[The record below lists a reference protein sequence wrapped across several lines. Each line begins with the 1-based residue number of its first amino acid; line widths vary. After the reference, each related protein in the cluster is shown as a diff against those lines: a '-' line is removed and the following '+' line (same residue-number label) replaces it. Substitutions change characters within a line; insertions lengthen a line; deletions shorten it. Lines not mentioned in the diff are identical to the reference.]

1 MKTVVLSHKRDG
13 HGFREATAGL
23 TAPVRPFIMHYGA
36 PVRRHLSLLTFAL
49 CITPLILP
57 CFVRNTAAQEPTGTK
72 KSISFSRDIR
82 PILADNCYQC
92 HGPDREQRE
101 ADLRLDT
108 KDGASAVIKAGDV
121 DGSELTRRITSNDPD
136 EVMPPPKSKKQLTI
150 EQIDSLRTWVAEGA
164 EWESHWA
171 FTAVQR
177 PSPPPVSFQQW
188 PRNTIDYFVLA
199 ELEDKHVKPSGQAAR
214 ATLIRR
220 AFLDIIGLLPSPE
233 RVDTFILDSRPDAYE
248 RLVAEL
254 LDSPHY
260 GERWGRHWLD
270 QARYADSD
278 GYAIDGARVMWPYR
292 DWVIRALNADMPFD
306 QFTIEQ
312 IAGDLLDNPTTQQLV
327 ATGFHRNTLINQEG
341 GSDPE
346 QFRNEA
352 VVDRVNTTGAVWLGL
367 TVGCAQCHVHKFDPV
382 SQQEYYQLFAF
393 FNSGADKNSHA
404 PQIVADPASHR
415 SELEQLR
422 EDVAAART
430 ALGHHKKQSPDDKD
444 RLKQLEKDVKDR
456 ENRLGAFER
465 RFGKTM
471 IMRELNEP
479 RETFVLVR
487 GDFLRPAERV
497 TPNVPAILDQ
507 LPRSSANSRLDL
519 AHWLVSRANPLTAR
533 VTVNRIWMQYFG
545 RGLVE
550 TENDFGTQGTA
561 PSHPRLLDWLA
572 AELIHQRWSLKA
584 IHRLIVTSA
593 TYRQASL
600 ARPELIAVDADNRL
614 LARQARLRVTAEI
627 VHDLALSAAGLLP
640 GKIGGPSVYPPQPDG
655 VYAFTQT
662 KKNWQ
667 TSKGSD
673 RFRRG
678 MYTFFYRSAAHPFLT
693 TFDAPNF
700 QTTCTRRLRSNT
712 PLQSLTRAT
721 DETIVEAAQ
730 ALAARVLAESSAGE
744 NQRMIRA
751 FRYCMSRP
759 PSKYEL
765 ERLLSFLGQQRES
778 FEADAKSVGDVL
790 PAGAAADDESEAT
803 FAAWVAVSRV
813 LMNLDEFVT
822 RN

>member
-1 MKTVVLSHKRDG
+1 MPYDTL
-13 HGFREATAGL
+13 L
-23 TAPVRPFIMHYGA
+23 
-36 PVRRHLSLLTFAL
+36 RRHQSLLIFAL
-49 CITPLILP
+49 CVTPLVLP
-57 CFVRNTAAQEPTGTK
+57 AVVRETAAQEPTRAN
-72 KSISFSRDIR
+72 SISFSRDVR
-82 PILADNCYQC
+82 PLLADNCFQC
-92 HGPDREQRE
+92 HGPDPEQRE

-108 KDGASAVIKAGDV
+108 KDGASAVIEAGDV
-121 DGSELTRRITSNDPD
+121 DGSELVRRITSSDPD
-136 EVMPPPKSKKQLTI
+136 EVMPPPQSKKRLTS
-150 EQIDSLRTWVAEGA
+150 EQIERLKTWVAAGA
-164 EWESHWA
+164 AWESHWA
-171 FTAVQR
+171 FTAVHR
-177 PSPPPVSFQQW
+177 PRPPTVLWQQW
-188 PRNTIDYFVLA
+188 PRNPIDCFVIA
-199 ELEDKHVKPSGQAAR
+199 QLEAKNIAPSQPADR

-220 AFLDIIGLLPSPE
+220 LFLDIIGLLPSPE
-233 RVDTFILDSRPDAYE
+233 RVDTFMHDSRPDAYE
-248 RLVAEL
+248 QLVDEL

-312 IAGDLLDNPTTQQLV
+312 LAGDLLTKPTTQQLV

-352 VVDRVNTTGAVWLGL
+352 VIDRVNTTGAVWLGL
-367 TVGCAQCHVHKFDPV
+367 TVGCAQCHAHKFDPV

-404 PQIVADPASHR
+404 PQIVAAPAGKQ
-415 SELEQLR
+415 SEFEQLR
-422 EDVAAART
+422 EDVAAARR
-430 ALGHHKKQSPDDKD
+430 ALDQHKKRSPEDKD
-444 RLKQLEKDVKDR
+444 RLKQLEEEVKAR
-456 ENRLGAFER
+456 ENRVRAFER
-465 RFGKTM
+465 RFGKSM
-471 IMRELNEP
+471 IMGELNEP

-497 TPNVPAILDQ
+497 GPNVPAMLGS
-507 LPRSSANSRLDL
+507 LPESSANSRLDL
-519 AHWLVSRANPLTAR
+519 AHWLVSPANPLTAR

-572 AELIHQRWSLKA
+572 AELMHRQWSLKA

-593 TYRQASL
+593 TYRQASV
-600 ARPELIAVDADNRL
+600 ARPELIDVDADNRL

-627 VHDLALSAAGLLP
+627 VRDLALSAAGQLSHR
-640 GKIGGPSVYPPQPDG
+640 IGGPSVYPPQPDG

-667 TSKGSD
+667 TSKGSN

-712 PLQSLTRAT
+712 PLQSLTMAN
-721 DETIVEAAQ
+721 DETIRAAAQ
-730 ALAARVLAESSAGE
+730 GLAARVLAASDAGE
-744 NQRMIRA
+744 KRRMTRA

-759 PSKYEL
+759 PTNYEL
-765 ERLLSFLGQQRES
+765 ERLLSFLGQQKES
-778 FEADAKSVGDVL
+778 FAADAEAARDVL
-790 PAGAAADDESEAT
+790 PAGAAAQGESQAT
-803 FAAWVAVSRV
+803 HAAWVAVSRV
-813 LMNLDEFVT
+813 LLNLDEFVT